1 MKKKWKN
8 ISLQVIFIILVAFT
22 IAGGI
27 QIMRSQQIL
36 EPDNPIQGISEKRS
50 HDLSV
55 EETDFKLEADTYDA
69 VMSATSLIQENPKD
83 EAVSE
88 QAELTGENSEFSEDG
103 EPFGDMENGAAGGD
117 ATEDSSD
124 GNAGENGDGS
134 GTTGDNGHVN
144 L

>member
-36 EPDNPIQGISEKRS
+36 EQDNPIQGISEKRS

-55 EETDFKLEADTYDA
+55 EETD
-69 VMSATSLIQENPKD
+69 V
-83 EAVSE
+83 
-88 QAELTGENSEFSEDG
+88 
-103 EPFGDMENGAAGGD
+103 
-117 ATEDSSD
+117 
-124 GNAGENGDGS
+124 
-134 GTTGDNGHVN
+134 
-144 L
+144 